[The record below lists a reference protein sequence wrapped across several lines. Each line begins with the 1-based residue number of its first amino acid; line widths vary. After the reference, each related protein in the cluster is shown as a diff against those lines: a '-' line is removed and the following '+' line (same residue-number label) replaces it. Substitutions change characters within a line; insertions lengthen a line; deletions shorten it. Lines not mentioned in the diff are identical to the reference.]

1 MKRTSGASTIT
12 MQVVRLLEPRPRNM
26 LSKTVEVF
34 RALQLEWKYSKEEIF
49 QMYLNLVPYGGNIEG
64 VKSASLLYFKKNP
77 DHLSLAEITALS
89 IIPNRPSSLVM
100 GKNNDRII
108 VERNQWLNRFAEE
121 GYFTKEEIRDALSEP
136 LEASRMAVP
145 RLIPHLAQK
154 LRATASSHH
163 IKTNIRM
170 NTQLKLEK
178 ITEDYV
184 RALRLKNIHN
194 ASVVVIDNRT
204 QNVISYLGSA
214 QFGDTMD
221 GGQVNGAAAIRQPGS
236 TLKPLLY
243 GLCIDEGQLSPKTM
257 ITDVAVSYQG
267 YAPENYDQ
275 KFNGLVTMEYALDHS
290 LNIPAVR
297 AFNQLGKETLIE
309 TLVHCGFRQVEKDRN
324 KLGLSMVLGG
334 CGASLE
340 QLTGLFSS
348 FAHEGLYIKPR
359 FTREDT
365 GTKKT
370 PDPLTCI
377 QFHDHGNSFKS
388 EPARFPT
395 QLDRNRTHAQD
406 RMEDRNFLRPPGCLE
421 HRLQP
426 AFYYWCLGWKFFRHG
441 CS

>member
-1 MKRTSGASTIT
+1 MSPYVFKRLHQKVTKQKILLLVKRLVILSVFSFLLFLLLNLIFPLHDRIPYSTIVTDADGELVHAFLSDDDKWRMKTELEEISPLLRKTILAKEDKYFYYHPGVNVFAAGRALFNNLLSMKRTSGASTIT

-236 TLKPLLY
+236 TLKPLL
-243 GLCIDEGQLSPKTM
+243 
-257 ITDVAVSYQG
+257 
-267 YAPENYDQ
+267 
-275 KFNGLVTMEYALDHS
+275 
-290 LNIPAVR
+290 
-297 AFNQLGKETLIE
+297 
-309 TLVHCGFRQVEKDRN
+309 
-324 KLGLSMVLGG
+324 
-334 CGASLE
+334 
-340 QLTGLFSS
+340 
-348 FAHEGLYIKPR
+348 
-359 FTREDT
+359 
-365 GTKKT
+365 
-370 PDPLTCI
+370 
-377 QFHDHGNSFKS
+377 
-388 EPARFPT
+388 
-395 QLDRNRTHAQD
+395 
-406 RMEDRNFLRPPGCLE
+406 
-421 HRLQP
+421 
-426 AFYYWCLGWKFFRHG
+426 
-441 CS
+441 